1 MKNIPFI
8 IVMESRQELLNKAT
22 DAYIH
27 IFTGTRHQRKKH
39 INDNEYLITKVESEL
54 RLINVGL
61 ITSSIF
67 MVSLMVLIGTIFVD
81 SFTIHNFSTNTTIN
95 SLPLTFF
102 QTQKLYVIYT
112 NGLVLNFQLTK
123 NMQFQELESQK
134 FPDDKGGHFGFY
146 DIDKLFVFLG
156 SKNKLGYYLQDSLIR
171 PINNGYFKI
180 GLYKMNFI
188 QIVQVCI
195 PTIFI

>member
-1 MKNIPFI
+1 
-8 IVMESRQELLNKAT
+8 MESRKELLNKAT

-54 RLINVGL
+54 RIINVGV
-61 ITSSIF
+61 ITSLIL
-67 MVSLMVLIGTIFVD
+67 MVTLMVLIGVIFVD
-81 SFTIHNFSTNTTIN
+81 SFTIRNFGTNTTSTN
-95 SLPLTFF
+95 SLPLAIF

-112 NGLVLNFQLTK
+112 NGLVLDFQLTK

-134 FPDDKGGHFGFY
+134 FPNDKGGHFGFY

-156 SKNKLGYYLQDSLIR
+156 SENKLGYYLQDSLIR
-171 PINNGYFKI
+171 PIINGYYKI
-180 GLYKMNFI
+180 GLYKINFI

-195 PTIFI
+195 PTIFMQ

>member
-54 RLINVGL
+54 RLINVGV
-61 ITSSIF
+61 ITSLIL
-67 MVSLMVLIGTIFVD
+67 MVTLMVLIGVIFVD
-81 SFTIHNFSTNTTIN
+81 SFTIRNFNTNTTTN
-95 SLPLTFF
+95 PLAIF
-102 QTQKLYVIYT
+102 QTQKLYIIYT
-112 NGLVLNFQLTK
+112 NGLVLDFQLTK

-134 FPDDKGGHFGFY
+134 FPNDKGGHFGFY

-156 SKNKLGYYLQDSLIR
+156 SENKLGYYLQDSLIR

-195 PTIFI
+195 PAIFI

>member
-54 RLINVGL
+54 RLINVGVITAL
-61 ITSSIF
+61 ILMFT
-67 MVSLMVLIGTIFVD
+67 LMVLIGMIFVD
-81 SFTIHNFSTNTTIN
+81 SFSTNSSTTN
-95 SLPLTFF
+95 SLPLAIF

-156 SKNKLGYYLQDSLIR
+156 SENKLGYYLQDSLIR
-171 PINNGYFKI
+171 HIINGYYKI

>member
-95 SLPLTFF
+95 SLPLA
-102 QTQKLYVIYT
+102 TQKLY
-112 NGLVLNFQLTK
+112 GLVLDFQLTK

-156 SKNKLGYYLQDSLIR
+156 SENKLGYYLQDSLIR

>member
-1 MKNIPFI
+1 
-8 IVMESRQELLNKAT
+8 MESRKELLNKAT

-54 RLINVGL
+54 RLINVGVITAL
-61 ITSSIF
+61 ILMFT
-67 MVSLMVLIGTIFVD
+67 LMVLIGMIFVD
-81 SFTIHNFSTNTTIN
+81 SFSTNSSTTN
-95 SLPLTFF
+95 SLPLAIF

-112 NGLVLNFQLTK
+112 NGLVLDFQLTK

-134 FPDDKGGHFGFY
+134 FPNDKGGHFGFY

-188 QIVQVCI
+188 QIVQVCV